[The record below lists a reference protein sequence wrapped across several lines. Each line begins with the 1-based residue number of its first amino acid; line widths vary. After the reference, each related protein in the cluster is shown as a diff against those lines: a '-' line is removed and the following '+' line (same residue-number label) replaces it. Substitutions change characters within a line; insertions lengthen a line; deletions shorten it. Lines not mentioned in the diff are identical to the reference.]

1 MKKAKPRSKQ
11 VYLRNMVFNYY
22 NKEMNSATNSFIQKN
37 PNISDI
43 QFHLLQT
50 TKEEEKIKNIL
61 LNIAY
66 FYDRNYIGNK
76 DFMQIPNMKNIIENT
91 TYYPM
96 IIASENETP
105 YNEDI
110 LGVTTIKIENNESII
125 DNPYF
130 PTKNENVLSITG
142 ILTRLNLNDN
152 CKRIRGIG
160 KTLFKTAIK
169 GAYNINKQ
177 NKVRLICK
185 IDCRNK
191 NSLKSITKAVKELQE
206 ENIDIQ
212 IFIDGYYEILN
223 KQNDLIEAPT
233 FILEIDLNK
242 NQKISNNIVE
252 FSYLNCKDT
261 SVLSNLTNIIKEN
274 TQEIKR
280 YINVENENIIIYH
293 KIQPINA
300 INTIIDV
307 GNSANGNNRVPVLP
321 SLQIEYAENTVI

>member
-50 TKEEEKIKNIL
+50 TKEEEKIKNML

-91 TYYPM
+91 ACYPM
-96 IIASENETP
+96 IIASENETA

-110 LGVTTIKIENNESII
+110 LGVTTIKIENNESIT

-223 KQNDLIEAPT
+223 KQNHLIEAPT

-252 FSYLNCKDT
+252 FSYLNCNDT
-261 SVLSNLTNIIKEN
+261 SVLSDLTNIIKEN

-300 INTIIDV
+300 LNTIIDV

>member
-50 TKEEEKIKNIL
+50 TKEEEKIKNML

-76 DFMQIPNMKNIIENT
+76 DFMQIPNMKNIIENI

-110 LGVTTIKIENNESII
+110 LGVTTIKIENNESIT

-223 KQNDLIEAPT
+223 KQNNLIEAPT

-252 FSYLNCKDT
+252 FSYLNCNDT
-261 SVLSNLTNIIKEN
+261 SVLSDLTNIIKEN

-300 INTIIDV
+300 LNTIIDV